1 MEKFSLLIIRIYV
14 WCIISNFSGS
24 FQQFLQIKNQLKLTS
39 INIIAYFLSNFGFF
53 KLYKKSN
60 KNTIYALI
68 DEYRNK
74 TNKKKLE
81 HLYVL
86 YFSFIPA
93 FNEIHMLK
101 PINYSSL
108 LIYFISY
115 QKNSFLI
122 EINF

>member
-1 MEKFSLLIIRIYV
+1 M
-14 WCIISNFSGS
+14 CIISNFNGS

-39 INIIAYFLSNFGFF
+39 INIIANFLSNFGFF

-60 KNTIYALI
+60 KNTIFTLI
-68 DEYRNK
+68 DELGNK

-86 YFSFIPA
+86 YFSLIPP

-101 PINYSSL
+101 PINYYSPL
-108 LIYFISY
+108 L
-115 QKNSFLI
+115 N
-122 EINF
+122 